1 MTGVTVSVEGLDATK
16 RRFEASQAAIDF
28 ALARAAVEVET
39 LVEGDVGKHAKT
51 GQLERSIFKA
61 RITGGWEVGH
71 NTQVAPYARFVHD
84 GARPHV
90 ITPDTKRALRWPVAG
105 GFAFAKSVNHPGYS
119 GDAWLRRAAA
129 QALPLF
135 ERALNARL
143 QGV

>member
-16 RRFEASQAAIDF
+16 RRFEASQEAVGF

-71 NTQVAPYARFVHD
+71 DTQVAPYARFVHD

-105 GFAFAKSVNHPGYS
+105 GFAFAKSVNHPGYG